1 MDKEIIKSIFLTDK
15 EEGETYEL
23 NFSRD
28 SVRFAEQRGFVLED
42 VLKFKATL
50 VPELWFYAFRM
61 HHKNKARSQTDAL
74 LDKIGGI
81 TPQMLERLMMLYQQ
95 AQLSNAVQ
103 TDEELAKNET
113 VTVEM

>member
-1 MDKEIIKSIFLTDK
+1 MDNEIIKSIFLTDK

-28 SVRFAEQRGFVLED
+28 SVRFAEQRGFILED

-61 HHKNKARSQTDAL
+61 HHKNKARNQTDAL
-74 LDKIGGI
+74 LDKIGG
-81 TPQMLERLMMLYQQ
+81 MLERLMLLYQQ

-103 TDEELAKNET
+103 SDEELAKNET